1 MTWNCLYVGEEQTEA
16 KEFLYGHFF
25 LWMVIFVSPEN
36 EVVGIQ
42 FKIKGV
48 LGIYV

>member
-1 MTWNCLYVGEEQTEA
+1 MTWDCLYVGEEQTEA
-16 KEFLYGHFF
+16 KEFLHGHFF
-25 LWMVIFVSPEN
+25 LWMVIFVSTEN
-36 EVVGIQ
+36 EVVGIW